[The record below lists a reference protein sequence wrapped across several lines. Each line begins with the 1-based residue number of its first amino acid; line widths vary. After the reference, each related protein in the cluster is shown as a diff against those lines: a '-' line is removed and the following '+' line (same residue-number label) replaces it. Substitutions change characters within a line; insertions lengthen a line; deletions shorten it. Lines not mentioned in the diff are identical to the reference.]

1 MSSTSPSPSSSAG
14 PVVGTRSERT
24 DTFTEGPLHRLA
36 ALLDYPVSPWPAGVL
51 PPLAHWL
58 YFLPDER
65 QSVLGPDGHPAI
77 GLVAPPADGPRR
89 MWAGSRVEFRAPV
102 PLGSDGTRTSVV
114 TRVEAK
120 TGRTGPLN
128 FATVRHTITAAG
140 VVAVVEEQDLV
151 FRGVSPAPPPVPRPA
166 PLQSEASR
174 RMTLDA
180 SALFRFSA
188 LTFNAHRIHYDVDYA
203 RDVEGYPGLV
213 VHGPLQA
220 ILLLDHLSRE
230 RPGLDI
236 ATFSFRGR
244 APMFTHETI
253 QLNLAETDGGFALWT
268 SGADGGERMSAAV
281 TLR

>member
-24 DTFTEGPLHRLA
+24 DTFTEGLLQRLA
-36 ALLDYPVSPWPAGVL
+36 ALLDYPAPPWPAGVL

-58 YFLPDER
+58 YFLPGER

-77 GLVAPPADGPRR
+77 GLVAPPADAPRR
-89 MWAGSRVEFRAPV
+89 MWAGSRVEFLAPV
-102 PLGSDGTRTSVV
+102 RLGSDGTRTSVV

-128 FATVRHTITAAG
+128 FATVRHTITAGG
-140 VVAVVEEQDLV
+140 VVAIVEEQDLV
-151 FRGVSPAPPPVPRPA
+151 FRGAGPAPPPVPRPA

-174 RMTLDA
+174 WITLDA

-188 LTFNAHRIHYDVDYA
+188 LTFNAHRIHYDIGYA
-203 RDVEGYPGLV
+203 RGVEGYPGLV

-220 ILLLDHLSRE
+220 ILLLDHLMHE
-230 RPGLDI
+230 CPGLDV
-236 ATFSFRGR
+236 ASFSFRGR
-244 APMFTHETI
+244 APLFADEAFD
-253 QLNLAETDGGFALWT
+253 LNFARTEDGFALWT
-268 SGADGGERMSAAV
+268 SGADGGERMSAGV